1 MLKGKIFGIKFN
13 RCKMTKK
20 SAVAIGTFDG
30 MHNGHR
36 LLINKTLSFA
46 KKKNLRSVIIVLEK
60 PVKKVGGLLTTC
72 EEKIE
77 EIRFL
82 GADKIFVI
90 GVPSEIISYGPEE
103 FFDEF
108 LHKMLNVSEIVCGI
122 DFAFG
127 KDRKGSIGWLKKKAK
142 EKNIKMDIIEPLK
155 KTSKKI
161 SSSYIRVLIEKGDV
175 KNAAS
180 LLGRNYSFT
189 GIPFKEKGEGKKL
202 GFPTVNLC
210 VNSDKLL
217 PKGVYI
223 SLISQGERVY
233 HSLTNVGI
241 RSTFNRGNE
250 IIPETHILDFKEEW
264 KKLQTK
270 VMLLKKI
277 RNEKKF
283 ANAKALK
290 VQISK
295 DVSASLQFF
304 KYHKTK

>member
-1 MLKGKIFGIKFN
+1 
-13 RCKMTKK
+13 MTKK
-20 SAVAIGTFDG
+20 SVVAIGTFDG
-30 MHNGHR
+30 MHKGHK
-36 LLINKTLSFA
+36 LLINKTLSSA
-46 KKKNLRSVIIVLEK
+46 KKNNLRSVIIVLKK
-60 PVKKVGGLLTTC
+60 PVKKVRGLLTTY

-77 EIRFL
+77 EIKFS
-82 GADKIFVI
+82 GTDEIFVI
-90 GVPSEIISYGPEE
+90 GVPSEILSCCPEE

-127 KDRKGSIGWLKKKAK
+127 KDRKGNIEWFKKKAK
-142 EKNIKMDIIEPLK
+142 EKNIKMDIVKPLK
-155 KTSKKI
+155 NISKKI
-161 SSSYIRVLIEKGDV
+161 SSSYIRILIEKGDV

-189 GIPFKEKGEGKKL
+189 GIPFKEKGEGEKL
-202 GFPTVNLC
+202 GFPTVNIR

-223 SLISQGERVY
+223 SLISQGERIY
-233 HSLTNVGI
+233 PSLTNIGI
-241 RSTFNRGNE
+241 RSTFDRGNK
-250 IIPETHILDFKEEW
+250 IVPETHILDFKGEW

-270 VMLLKKI
+270 VMFLKKI

-283 ANAKALK
+283 ASAEVLK

-295 DVSASLQFF
+295 DVLAALQFF

>member
-1 MLKGKIFGIKFN
+1 
-13 RCKMTKK
+13 MTRK

-30 MHNGHR
+30 MHKGHK

-46 KKKNLRSVIIVLEK
+46 KNNNLRSVIIVLEK
-60 PVKKVGGLLTTC
+60 PVKKVKGLLTTY

-77 EIRFL
+77 EIKFL
-82 GADKIFVI
+82 GADEIFVI
-90 GVPSEIISYGPEE
+90 GVPSEILSCCPEE
-103 FFDEF
+103 FFNEF

-127 KDRKGSIGWLKKKAK
+127 KDRKGSIEWLKKKAK
-142 EKNIKMDIIEPLK
+142 EKNIKMDIVEPLK
-155 KTSKKI
+155 NTSKKI
-161 SSSYIRVLIEKGDV
+161 SSSYIRILIEKGDV
-175 KNAAS
+175 KNVAS

-202 GFPTVNLC
+202 GFPTVNLR

-223 SLISQGERVY
+223 SLISQGERIY
-233 HSLTNVGI
+233 PSLTNIGI
-241 RSTFNRGNE
+241 RSTFDRRNK
-250 IIPETHILDFKEEW
+250 IVPETHILDFKGEW

-270 VMLLKKI
+270 VMLLKKM

-283 ANAKALK
+283 ASAEALK

-295 DVSASLQFF
+295 DVSAALQFF

>member
-1 MLKGKIFGIKFN
+1 
-13 RCKMTKK
+13 MTKK
-20 SAVAIGTFDG
+20 SVVAIGTFDG
-30 MHNGHR
+30 MHKGHR

-46 KKKNLRSVIIVLEK
+46 KKNNLRSVIIVLEK
-60 PVKKVGGLLTTC
+60 PVKKVRGLLTTY

-77 EIRFL
+77 EIKFL
-82 GADKIFVI
+82 GADEIFAI
-90 GVPSEIISYGPEE
+90 GVPSEILSCGPEE
-103 FFDEF
+103 FVDEF

-127 KDRKGSIGWLKKKAK
+127 KDRKGSIEWLKKKAK
-142 EKNIKMDIIEPLK
+142 EKNMKMDIIEPLK
-155 KTSKKI
+155 NTSRKI

-175 KNAAS
+175 KNAAR
-180 LLGRNYSFT
+180 LLGRNYSFM

-202 GFPTVNLC
+202 GFPTVNLR
-210 VNSDKLL
+210 VSSDKLL

-223 SLISQGERVY
+223 SLMSQGERMY
-233 HSLTNVGI
+233 PSLTNIGI
-241 RSTFNRGNE
+241 RSTFDRGGG
-250 IIPETHILDFKEEW
+250 IVPETHILNFKGEW

-270 VMLLKKI
+270 VMLLKKM

-283 ANAKALK
+283 ASAEALK

-295 DVSASLQFF
+295 DVSAALQFF